1 MPRQN
6 SLPEKKIIQDG
17 VVEYHYNFECQ
28 KKLPIINRSYK
39 RIYEILTYIDEKQ
52 KDLDS
57 NSDKPLINLDSY
69 CSTHIDENLQ
79 WLPQLRN
86 IIKKNISVIEKNL
99 LWDPIEFRRFSNNSI
114 RDFDKYVSSIID
126 CAFENIYN
134 IFFVLDDLIFDK
146 NQEYIYLMDR
156 LDYYKKL
163 FNKYYCQIDEAWYA
177 LGNTKNIELQNKLEK
192 LQIYYSLI
200 KRNFYL
206 YEDDITKSKDVNSKK
221 ISPST

>member
-1 MPRQN
+1 MNAQGEDVVAGIRTPAEIAELEKVMPEAYTAV
-6 SLPEKKIIQDG
+6 SYTHLD
-17 VVEYHYNFECQ
+17 V
-28 KKLPIINRSYK
+28 YK
-39 RIYEILTYIDEKQ
+39 RQ
-52 KDLDS
+52 
-57 NSDKPLINLDSY
+57 
-69 CSTHIDENLQ
+69 
-79 WLPQLRN
+79 
-86 IIKKNISVIEKNL
+86 
-99 LWDPIEFRRFSNNSI
+99 
-114 RDFDKYVSSIID
+114 
-126 CAFENIYN
+126 
-134 IFFVLDDLIFDK
+134 VLDDLIFDK